1 MAIIKASYQTRA
13 KGTKGVMDSYR
24 YYSYREGPDLAQRQ
38 WYDRDGRALD
48 FDEAKEEIRERAEH
62 YGYTY
67 RVILSTEEARLSPD
81 EYRAVL
87 ADQFP
92 EYYLIEHAN
101 TEHPHAHVVAF
112 GKQRVAKDELEVMRE
127 RLGER
132 EQVRA
137 QERAQEQERTR
148 EQARKQ
154 EQEVARE
161 QARAQEHAR
170 KQELDR
176 GWDYER

>member
-13 KGTKGVMDSYR
+13 KGTKGVMDSHR

-48 FDEAKEEIRERAEH
+48 FDTAREEMRERAEH

-67 RVILSTEEARLSPD
+67 RITLSTAEADLSPD
-81 EYRAVL
+81 DYRTVL
-87 ADQFP
+87 GEQFP

-112 GKQRVAKDELEVMRE
+112 GKQTVKRDELASMRV
-127 RLGER
+127 RLSER
-132 EQVRA
+132 EQIRE
-137 QERAQEQERTR
+137 QERAR
-148 EQARKQ
+148 EQARLR

-161 QARAQEHAR
+161 QARAQEQAR
-170 KQELDR
+170 RQELDHDFDMD
-176 GWDYER
+176 W

>member
-1 MAIIKASYQTRA
+1 MAIVKASYQTRS

-67 RVILSTEEARLSPD
+67 RVILSTEQARLAPD
-81 EYRAVL
+81 DYRAVL
-87 ADQFP
+87 GQQFP

-101 TEHPHAHVVAF
+101 TEHPHAHVMAF
-112 GKQRVAKDELEVMRE
+112 NKKTVPRDELEAMRE

-132 EQVRA
+132 EQVRE
-137 QERAQEQERTR
+137 QERAKEQVRRQEQEQERVR
-148 EQARKQ
+148 EQAR
-154 EQEVARE
+154 R
-161 QARAQEHAR
+161 
-170 KQELDR
+170 QELDR

>member
-13 KGTKGVMDSYR
+13 KGTKGVMDSHR

-48 FDEAKEEIRERAEH
+48 FDQAKEEMRERAEH

-67 RVILSTEEARLSPD
+67 RITLSTAEAELSPD
-81 EYRAVL
+81 DYRTVL
-87 ADQFP
+87 GEQFP

-112 GKQRVAKDELEVMRE
+112 GKQTVKRDELASMRE
-127 RLGER
+127 RLSKR
-132 EQVRA
+132 ELVRG
-137 QERAQEQERTR
+137 QELAR
-148 EQARKQ
+148 EQACLR
-154 EQEVARE
+154 EQELARE
-161 QARAQEHAR
+161 QARAQERAR
-170 KQELDR
+170 AQELDR
-176 GWDYER
+176 GWEYEC

>member
-13 KGTKGVMDSYR
+13 KGTKGVMDSHR

-48 FDEAKEEIRERAEH
+48 FDQVREEMRERAQH

-67 RVILSTEEARLSPD
+67 RITLSTAEAELSPD
-81 EYRAVL
+81 DYRTVL
-87 ADQFP
+87 GEQFP

-101 TEHPHAHVVAF
+101 TEHPHAHVMAF
-112 GKQRVAKDELEVMRE
+112 GKQTVKRDELASMRE
-127 RLGER
+127 RLSER
-132 EQVRA
+132 EQIR
-137 QERAQEQERTR
+137 EQELVR
-148 EQARKQ
+148 EQARLR

-161 QARAQEHAR
+161 QARAQEQAR
-170 KQELDR
+170 SQELDHDFDMD
-176 GWDYER
+176 W